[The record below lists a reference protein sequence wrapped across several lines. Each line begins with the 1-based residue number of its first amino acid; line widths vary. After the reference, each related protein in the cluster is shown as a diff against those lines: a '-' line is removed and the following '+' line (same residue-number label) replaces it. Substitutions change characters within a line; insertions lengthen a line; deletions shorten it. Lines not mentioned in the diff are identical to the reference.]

1 MTPFVN
7 EATRSLLD
15 SGAWLRQADLILVVV
30 LMALV
35 VEREI
40 LRAYLGEGASR
51 RLRPF
56 VVPLVG
62 LLPAFAVLAV
72 ARMVGSR

>member
-15 SGAWLRQADLILVVV
+15 GGAWLRRADLILVVV
-30 LMALV
+30 LVVLV
-35 VEREI
+35 VEREV
-40 LRAYLGEGASR
+40 LRAYLGEGASQ

-56 VVPLVG
+56 LVALVA

-72 ARMVGSR
+72 ARMAGYR